1 MHNQNNTQTMNL
13 IEKIIKRA
21 KADKQRIVLPEGTE
35 KRTLEAADKLI
46 GDGVADIILIG
57 NPEEIGSM
65 AADMKLD
72 HIGDATI
79 VDPEKHDKKQQY
91 ADLLHELRKSKGM
104 TPEQALQTVE
114 NPLYLACLMIKS
126 GDADGE
132 IAGAQN
138 TTGDVLRPALQIIKT
153 SSGINVVSGAFLM
166 FTQTPQY
173 GEEGTLIFADC
184 AVMPDPDAK
193 QLAQIAV
200 ASAQTARSLVGVEPK
215 VAMLSFSTK
224 GSAAHDAVDKVAEA
238 TRLAK
243 EMAPDLLIDG
253 ELQAD
258 AALVP
263 SVGESKAPGSAIA
276 GKANVLVFP
285 TLEAGNIGYKLVQRL
300 GNAEAVGPV
309 LQGMAAPVNDLSRG
323 CSVDDIYNMVAITAN
338 QAIGMKSK

>member
-1 MHNQNNTQTMNL
+1 MNL
-13 IEKIIKRA
+13 IDQIIARA

-35 KRTLEAADKLI
+35 KRTLQAADQLVR
-46 GDGVADIILIG
+46 DGVAEIILLG
-57 NPEEIGSM
+57 NPQEINTL
-65 AADMKLD
+65 ANQLELKN
-72 HIGDATI
+72 IGKTTI
-79 VDPEKHDKKQQY
+79 IDPKNHDKKQTY
-91 ADLLHELRKSKGM
+91 TDLLVELRQSKGM
-104 TPEQALQTVE
+104 TPEKAAVLVE
-114 NPLYLACLMIKS
+114 DPLYLACLMIKN

-153 SSGINVVSGAFLM
+153 SPGVSVVSGAFVM

-173 GEEGTLIFADC
+173 GENGTLIFADC
-184 AVMPDPDAK
+184 AVMPNPNA
-193 QLAQIAV
+193 QELASIAI
-200 ASAQTARSLVGVEPK
+200 ASAQTARALVGVEPR

-224 GSAAHDAVDKVAEA
+224 GSAQHEMVDKVAEA
-238 TRLAK
+238 TRIAK
-243 EMAPDLLIDG
+243 EIEPTLLIDG

-263 SVGESKAPGSAIA
+263 AVGASKAPGSEIA

-300 GNAEAVGPV
+300 GNAEAVGPI

-323 CSVDDIYNMVAITAN
+323 CSVDDIYKMVAIAAN
-338 QAIGMKSK
+338 QAIAAKSKK